1 MKSQSWG
8 ILEGIKMKRIIKYFG
23 AFALFF
29 GAFFGLLF
37 GADANI
43 IEAQKREQIL
53 REYERLEAAR
63 AELESYR
70 IATKKLFDERQ
81 KQLAAQQKELNATLA
96 AVMEREQNISRA
108 IKASEERI
116 ALMLEKNQEILNQLN
131 SGNSDKILEAYV
143 KIKDGKL
150 AEVLGAMPPLDAARL
165 LYKMEAK
172 KISAVLSKMD
182 AAKAVELTTLI
193 KEGKIFE
200 NNATNKEQ
208 NTTAN

>member
-1 MKSQSWG
+1 
-8 ILEGIKMKRIIKYFG
+8 MKRIIKYFG

>member
-1 MKSQSWG
+1 MKFQLWG

-29 GAFFGLLF
+29 SLLF
-37 GADANI
+37 SADLDI

-131 SGNSDKILEAYV
+131 SGNSDKMLEAYA

-182 AAKAVELTTLI
+182 AAKAVELTALI

-208 NTTAN
+208 NTTGD

>member
-1 MKSQSWG
+1 
-8 ILEGIKMKRIIKYFG
+8 MKRIIKYFG

-29 GAFFGLLF
+29 GLLF
-37 GADANI
+37 GADTDI

-81 KQLAAQQKELNATLA
+81 KQLAAQQKELNATLV

-131 SGNSDKILEAYV
+131 SGNSDKMLEAYT

-193 KEGKIFE
+193 KEGKIFD
-200 NNATNKEQ
+200 NNASNEEQ
-208 NTTAN
+208 NATAN

>member
-1 MKSQSWG
+1 
-8 ILEGIKMKRIIKYFG
+8 MKRIIKYFG

-37 GADANI
+37 GADTDI

-53 REYERLEAAR
+53 REYEKLEAAR

-131 SGNSDKILEAYV
+131 SGNSDKMLEAYT

-182 AAKAVELTTLI
+182 AAKAVELTALI
-193 KEGKIFE
+193 KEGKIFD
-200 NNATNKEQ
+200 NNASNEEQ
-208 NTTAN
+208 NATAN